1 MELEDRAKEKKE
13 KRVWSEVKKPGI
25 LGQEIRYPMESLN
38 YLKAETAKP
47 VSHLNISFPIVL
59 NFRLTFGLIPEFF
72 FKSPSLV
79 TLY

>member
-38 YLKAETAKP
+38 YLKAETAKA
-47 VSHLNISFPIVL
+47 VSHLNISFP
-59 NFRLTFGLIPEFF
+59 
-72 FKSPSLV
+72 
-79 TLY
+79 LY